1 MRRRRIAVVTGT
13 RAEYGLLCSTLDAL
27 AKQPHLEV
35 QLVVTGMHLLARFG
49 RTISQIEKD
58 GRTIAARIPMQRGRD
73 DGLDQAEGLARGIR
87 GMAAFFE
94 HAKTDLVLLLGD
106 RIEAMA
112 AALAAT
118 TTGRVIAHIHGGD
131 LAAGDFDDA
140 IRHSLTKLAHLHFPA
155 TDEAASRILQ
165 MGEPRSRVHVVGA
178 PGLDRLRQLLSNQQD
193 RWPPLDRSGIL
204 ICQHPCGRTPRV
216 EQAVMVRLIAAAA
229 ETGEPIEVIY
239 PNTDRGHSGI
249 LRAIEKAR
257 KSLPIQT
264 HRSLPRE
271 AFLKRLLAVRVLLG
285 NSSAG
290 IIEAPF
296 AGVASVNVGQRQRG
310 RTVGGAS
317 VLACGE
323 SLAAIRKTLHRAIR
337 LESNAARDTPYGSGR
352 AGEQITKILVEQ
364 RDFANLRI
372 KQFFPLKQP
381 CPLSADFKRAR

>member
-27 AKQPHLEV
+27 AKRPGIEL

-49 RTISQIEKD
+49 RTISQIERD
-58 GRTIAARIPMQRGRD
+58 GRTVAARIAMQRGRD

-94 HAKTDLVLLLGD
+94 RAKTDLVVLLGD

-112 AALAAT
+112 AAMAAT
-118 TTGRVIAHIHGGD
+118 TTGRAIAHIHGGD

-140 IRHSLTKLAHLHFPA
+140 IRHAVTKLAHLHFPA
-155 TDEAASRILQ
+155 TRDASNRILQ
-165 MGEPRSRVHVVGA
+165 MGEQRSRVHVVGA
-178 PGLDRLRQLLSNQQD
+178 PGLDRLRQLLSEQRRGQASSN
-193 RWPPLDRSGIL
+193 RSGIL
-204 ICQHPCGRTPRV
+204 ICQHPCGRTPAV
-216 EQAVMVRLIAAAA
+216 EQAVMTRLIAAAA
-229 ETGEPIEVIY
+229 ETGAPVEIIY

-249 LRAIEKAR
+249 VRAIEKAR
-257 KSLPIQT
+257 ILLPVQV

-271 AFLKRLLAVRVLLG
+271 AFLNRLLSARVLLG

-310 RTVGGAS
+310 RTAGGAS
-317 VLACGE
+317 VLECDE
-323 SLAAIRKTLHRAIR
+323 SFPAIRRTLKRAI
-337 LESNAARDTPYGSGR
+337 AAQMSQIRSTPYGDGR
-352 AGEQITKILVEQ
+352 AGERIAAILAKQ
-364 RDFANLRI
+364 RDFESLRDKKFSEWKI
-372 KQFFPLKQP
+372 
-381 CPLSADFKRAR
+381 R

>member
-27 AKQPHLEV
+27 AEQPQIEV

-94 HAKTDLVLLLGD
+94 RAKTDLVLLLGD

-112 AALAAT
+112 AALAGM
-118 TTGRVIAHIHGGD
+118 TTGRIIAHIHGGD

-155 TDEAASRILQ
+155 TPDAAKRVLQ

-178 PGLDRLRQLLSNQQD
+178 PGLDRLRKLLSKRRERNAASY
-193 RWPPLDRSGIL
+193 RSGIL
-204 ICQHPCGRTPRV
+204 ICQHPCGRLPKV
-216 EQAVMVRLIAAAA
+216 EQALMARLIAAAV
-229 ETGEPIEVIY
+229 ETGEPVEIIC

-249 LRAIEKAR
+249 VRAIEHAR
-257 KSLPIQT
+257 KSMALKV
-264 HRSLPRE
+264 HLSMPRDL
-271 AFLKRLLAVRVLLG
+271 FLKRLLGVRVLLG
-285 NSSAG
+285 NSSSG

-296 AGVASVNVGQRQRG
+296 AGIASVNVGKRQRG
-310 RTVGGAS
+310 RTVGGAG
-317 VLACGE
+317 VLNCGE
-323 SLAAIRKTLHRAIR
+323 SLAAIRTALKRAID
-337 LESNAARDTPYGSGR
+337 LQLSPSRDTPYGDGR
-352 AGEQITKILVEQ
+352 AGEKIAMILGKQRQWASLRDKHFCDWKMPEQ
-364 RDFANLRI
+364 
-372 KQFFPLKQP
+372 
-381 CPLSADFKRAR
+381 SA